1 MFRSRFRPLHPTSRT
16 TTTRRYRRR
25 RPITHRRALYRVPR
39 SVRSYG
45 RECVVRNIRY
55 ALAAG
60 DGHTM
65 TSTAG
70 ALSTDHV
77 YRANGCYDPYA
88 LAGGGQPRF
97 FDQMT
102 EMYRNWVVLGS
113 KITLFLGFGAA
124 SSTSS
129 DMQVSIVLKDG
140 STAVATAKDILEA
153 PRVRTKLMTAGQ
165 DNKILTHK
173 YSYKMA
179 GNKSPLDNE
188 NLWGTASADPT
199 EQFYYHILAYQPG
212 GGTEAIHFTGWID
225 FNVIFF
231 HALLPTAS

>member
-1 MFRSRFRPLHPTSRT
+1 MPPRAKARSRTRRP
-16 TTTRRYRRR
+16 TRRYTN
-25 RPITHRRALYRVPR
+25 PRRALYRVPR
-39 SVRSYG
+39 TVRSYG
-45 RECVVRNIRY
+45 RECVVRNLRF
-55 ALAAG
+55 ALSAG
-60 DGHTM
+60 EGHTI

-70 ALSTDHV
+70 ALSSDET

-88 LAGGGQPRF
+88 GAGGTQPRF

-102 EMYRNWVVLGS
+102 AMYRNWMVLGS

-140 STAVATAKDILEA
+140 STAVANAKDILEA

-199 EQFYYHILAYQPG
+199 EQFYYHILGYQPG

-225 FNVIFF
+225 YSVIFF
-231 HALLPTAS
+231 HAILPTAS